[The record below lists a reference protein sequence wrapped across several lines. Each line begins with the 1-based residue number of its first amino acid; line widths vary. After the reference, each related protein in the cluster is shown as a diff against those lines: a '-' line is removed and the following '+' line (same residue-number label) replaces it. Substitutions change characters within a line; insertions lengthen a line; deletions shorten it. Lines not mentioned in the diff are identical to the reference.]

1 MRSQDQPRL
10 GNDRADA
17 MKLLGGVAI
26 PLVENDAIEPDVETE
41 GWEIALELLRRLP
54 QYGEG
59 RRAADL
65 AQHPVQED

>member
-1 MRSQDQPRL
+1 
-10 GNDRADA
+10 